1 MTRPCPCCADD
12 RARPFPTRDVCAF
25 HTLSRAL
32 LAHLLRG
39 VGADDLAD
47 ARETGGVDLGTLES
61 AVMDRRAEIGAEVFD
76 GEMVARFEGWFPSRF
91 VDDGRA
97 KTFERMVVL
106 ARALMTLAMLD
117 VRLLEPVD
125 TTGPFPTLDTVD
137 GDNGPFV
144 SLEQYGD
151 V

>member
-1 MTRPCPCCADD
+1 MKRPCPCCADD

-25 HTLSRAL
+25 HTLSRGL
-32 LAHLLRG
+32 LAHLLRE

-47 ARETGGVDLGTLES
+47 RREAGALDLDTIEA
-61 AVMDRRAEIGAEVFD
+61 AVVERRAEIGAATFD
-76 GEMVARFEGWFPSRF
+76 GEMVERFEAWFPARF
-91 VDDGRA
+91 VDDGRV
-97 KTFERMVVL
+97 KTFDRMVVL

-125 TTGPFPTLDTVD
+125 ATDPFPTLDTVD

-144 SLEQYGD
+144 SLERYGEA
-151 V
+151 